1 MFVLGIN
8 GASGSGKSTLAE
20 ALLLRCK
27 QAPEFPSAA
36 LIPVDAYY
44 RDLAHLT
51 FAERDLI
58 NFDHPDAIEFTL
70 MHKHLGQLRLGH
82 PIELPNYDFSR
93 HTRVEGG
100 ERIDPPELLIVEG
113 LLLAANEQLCNELDF
128 LIFVETPLPLC
139 LERRIARDA
148 KVRGRSPESVR
159 EFWMQRV
166 LPMYEQFGQSAQQ
179 RANLTLSGEASIA
192 QMVESVVATLTAT
205 LAATRA
211 ATPGL
216 K

>member
-1 MFVLGIN
+1 MFVLGIA

-70 MHKHLGQLRLGH
+70 MHEHLDQLRRGH
-82 PIELPNYDFSR
+82 PIDLPNYDFSR

-148 KVRGRSPESVR
+148 KVRGRSPDSVK
-159 EFWMQRV
+159 EFWIQRV
-166 LPMYEQFGQSAQQ
+166 LPMYEQFGRSAQQ